1 MKLVEP
7 RSGVISS
14 DGMAALALVTA
25 VIDSLPVN
33 EQRKVLSEAAA
44 LLSTSPGMNRD
55 EARRIVSAM
64 LAQLGPTE
72 AHQ

>member
-7 RSGVISS
+7 REGVVSS
-14 DGMAALALVTA
+14 DGLAALALITA
-25 VIDSLPVN
+25 VIDGLPVN
-33 EQRKVLSEAAA
+33 EQRRVLSAAAA
-44 LLSTSPGMNRD
+44 LLLTSPGVNRD

-72 AHQ
+72 ARP